1 MVARFFLSC
10 GLVLCTCLGTSWAKD
25 VEPAEKLTPEQHFTK
40 AKEYIEEKGDFF
52 SAMLHLKP
60 AAEAGHLRA
69 QVWYARFLDD
79 GEDND
84 LAEKYYGMA
93 VKQGDPEAKLG
104 LAVMHISGDAAKPDL
119 AVALKLVREA
129 AQDGYAPAVSA
140 LAAAYIQGG
149 LGLDAQARES
159 PEALQWINKAAELGD
174 ILSLRRLEHLYR
186 TGGHGLAVD
195 LARAEQIKA
204 KINELTGV
212 AEKQETGRRRR
223 K

>member
-1 MVARFFLSC
+1 MILRMIRY
-10 GLVLCTCLGTSWAKD
+10 GVLLFASVGAALAQDAAKVD
-25 VEPAEKLTPEQHFTK
+25 KLTPEEHFAK
-40 AKEYIEEKGDFF
+40 ARDYIEEKGDFF

-60 AAEAGHLRA
+60 AADGGFVRA

-84 LAEKYYGMA
+84 LAEKYYGLA
-93 VKQGDPEAKLG
+93 IKQGDAEAKLG

-119 AVALKLVREA
+119 GVALQLVREA
-129 AQDGYAPAVSA
+129 AQEGYAPAVAA

-149 LGLDAQARES
+149 LGLDAQARNS
-159 PEALQWINKAAELGD
+159 AEALAWINKAADLGD

-186 TGGHGLAVD
+186 SGGNGVSVD
-195 LARAEQIKA
+195 LAKADQIKA
-204 KINELTGV
+204 KINQLTG
-212 AEKQETGRRRR
+212 AGEKQETGRRRR